1 MKLYEYAARR
11 MALLVFVLLGV
22 TLLTFILSRVLLD
35 PLAAYVTE
43 KTNPNAIPAIKRM
56 HGFDR
61 PPWEQYFFYLRDL
74 FTLDLGWSKVGHM
87 SIVDAIATYFPATA
101 ELTIV
106 AIIIT
111 LLVGIPLGVVS
122 ALKNNQLADHAS
134 RVFSLIGISIPVFW
148 LGLSLQ
154 YFFTYWIK
162 MAYGLPALPSTGR
175 YDPVLAINTGFK
187 KITGFIMLDS
197 LIQGNLIMAGDALA
211 HLILPAI
218 TLAFLNIGVI
228 TRLTRSSMLEV
239 LRQDYVTMAK
249 AYGLPQRLVI
259 YKYALKNALIPVVS
273 ATGLMFGGLLG
284 GAIMTESI
292 FAFPGMGW
300 LSYRAIVYNDSN
312 TVLAYVVVA
321 SIIYVVVNLV
331 VDIVYAWL
339 DPRIKY

>member
-1 MKLYEYAARR
+1 MKLYEYVIRR
-11 MALLVFVLLGV
+11 LTLLIFVLVGV
-22 TLLTFILSRVLLD
+22 TLLTFFFSRVLLD

-43 KTNPNAIPAIKRM
+43 RTNPRMIPAIRRM
-56 HGFDR
+56 HGLDR
-61 PPWEQYFFYLRDL
+61 PIWEQYFFYLRDL

-87 SIVDAIATYFPATA
+87 DMIDAIAAHFPATA
-101 ELTIV
+101 ELTIL

-111 LLVGIPLGVVS
+111 LIVGIPLGIVS

-134 RVFSLIGISIPVFW
+134 RIFSLIGISIPVFW

-154 YFFTYWIK
+154 YFFTYWVK
-162 MAYGLPALPSTGR
+162 AAYGIPALPSTGR
-175 YDPVLAINTGFK
+175 YDAVLAINTGFK
-187 KITGFIMLDS
+187 KITGFILLDA
-197 LIQGNLIMAGDALA
+197 LIQGNLVMAGDALA

-239 LRQDYVTMAK
+239 LRQDYITMAK
-249 AYGLPQRLVI
+249 SYGLPQRLII

-273 ATGLMFGGLLG
+273 VTGLMFGGLLG

-312 TVLAYVVVA
+312 TVLAYVA
-321 SIIYVVVNLV
+321 ITAIIYVIVNLI
-331 VDIVYAWL
+331 VDIFYAWL

>member
-1 MKLYEYAARR
+1 MKLYEYAIRR
-11 MALLVFVLLGV
+11 LLMLIPVVLGV
-22 TLLTFILSRVLLD
+22 TIITFYLSRVVLD

-43 KTNPNAIPAIKRM
+43 RTNPRMIPAIKRM

-61 PPWEQYFFYLRDL
+61 PYWEQYFFYLRDL

-87 SIVDAIATYFPATA
+87 NMIDALATYFPATA
-101 ELTIV
+101 ELTIL
-106 AIIIT
+106 AIILT
-111 LLVGIPLGVVS
+111 LIVGIPLGIVS

-134 RVFSLIGISIPVFW
+134 RIFSLIGISIPVFW
-148 LGLSLQ
+148 LGLGLQ

-162 MAYGLPALPSTGR
+162 TAYGLPALPSTGR
-175 YDPVLAINTGFK
+175 YDPVLAIKTGFQ
-187 KITGFIMLDS
+187 KITGFVVLDS
-197 LIQGNLIMAGDALA
+197 LIQGNLTMAVDALA

-239 LRQDYVTMAK
+239 LRQDYITMAK
-249 AYGLPQRLVI
+249 SYGLPQRIVI

-273 ATGLMFGGLLG
+273 VTGLMFGGLLG

-312 TVLAYVVVA
+312 TVLSYVVVA
-321 SIIYVVVNLV
+321 SIIYVIVNLI